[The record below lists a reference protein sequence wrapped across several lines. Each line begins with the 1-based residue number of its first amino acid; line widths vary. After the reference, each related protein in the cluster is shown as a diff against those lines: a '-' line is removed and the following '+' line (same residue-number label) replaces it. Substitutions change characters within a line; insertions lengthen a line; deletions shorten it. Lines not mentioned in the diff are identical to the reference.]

1 MTYENYKK
9 MYEILRKVEKEF
21 ENRNR
26 FKSALAGL
34 LARRMNST
42 EYNIHVSAYVPVDKG
57 WCPGIHLGL
66 HVDYFVEDV
75 ADAVD
80 YLSDAKYGSRDCYWR
95 ITFEYKN
102 GDERVFHLSGI
113 YD

>member
-9 MYEILRKVEKEF
+9 MYNTLRKVEKEC
-21 ENRNR
+21 EKTNR

-66 HVDYFVEDV
+66 HISYFIDDA

-95 ITFEYKN
+95 VTFEDEYGK
-102 GDERVFHLSGI
+102 ERVYHLSDI